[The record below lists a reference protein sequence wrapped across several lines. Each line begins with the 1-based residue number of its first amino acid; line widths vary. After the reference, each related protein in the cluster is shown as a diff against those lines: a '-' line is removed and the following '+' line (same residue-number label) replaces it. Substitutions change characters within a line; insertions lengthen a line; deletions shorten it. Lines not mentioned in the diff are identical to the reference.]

1 MAARVDPLQ
10 APADDAEHLQRL
22 AGEVARRL
30 EVLVREGIGPRAATP
45 LVDLTAFPE
54 ESALR
59 RAIDG
64 FGLDSVAA
72 GLLVVAACAELD
84 GRLGAVLAGLDPVL
98 RRSLPRV
105 DVAMAVAG
113 GSPWSPADRARL
125 SGPLVAGGL
134 LDVLDAERPWPER
147 TLRAPDRVVAH
158 LLGSDAPDELVQLAR
173 LPGVHADTP
182 AALDVAR
189 ALQAGDWTVWLRD
202 TTGTGRAA
210 AVTAFA
216 ALHAPALSID
226 TRRHGRATTAE
237 LLTRAVREVAF
248 AGGGL
253 VIGPIDPAIDADA
266 LHLIGRL
273 PPVPLVL
280 LANAPWDP
288 TTSPVVPVQLDATPL
303 SLAERETLWA
313 GVLESIGIDDPVAM
327 DDLATLRLPPEQL
340 PAIAVTARSRAAAD
354 GVPVAVRHVRRA
366 ALAVGASRLDAQ
378 AQRVAPRATFDD
390 LVLPADMLAELR
402 RLPGRY
408 RTRDIVGGQWQIGHR
423 TGGGRGITCLFAG
436 PSGTGKTLAAEAV
449 AHALGVEL
457 FVIDLSQIVDKY
469 IGETEKNLDRVF
481 SEAEGVNGVL
491 LFDEA
496 DALFGK
502 RTDVRSSHDRHANVE
517 VAYLLQRMERYDGVA
532 VLTTNLRGNIDEA
545 FSRRLDIIC
554 AFAEPDEPARL
565 LLWERH
571 LPPALPRA
579 ADVDLAVLARHFAI
593 SGGIIRNAAVTAA
606 HAAADA
612 GGAVTQ
618 RMLLEAVRREYAKL
632 GRLFPETAVGLLDA
646 VVRGG

>member
-1 MAARVDPLQ
+1 
-10 APADDAEHLQRL
+10 
-22 AGEVARRL
+22 
-30 EVLVREGIGPRAATP
+30 
-45 LVDLTAFPE
+45 
-54 ESALR
+54 
-59 RAIDG
+59 
-64 FGLDSVAA
+64 
-72 GLLVVAACAELD
+72 
-84 GRLGAVLAGLDPVL
+84 
-98 RRSLPRV
+98 
-105 DVAMAVAG
+105 
-113 GSPWSPADRARL
+113 
-125 SGPLVAGGL
+125 
-134 LDVLDAERPWPER
+134 
-147 TLRAPDRVVAH
+147 
-158 LLGSDAPDELVQLAR
+158 
-173 LPGVHADTP
+173 
-182 AALDVAR
+182 
-189 ALQAGDWTVWLRD
+189 
-202 TTGTGRAA
+202 
-210 AVTAFA
+210 
-216 ALHAPALSID
+216 
-226 TRRHGRATTAE
+226 
-237 LLTRAVREVAF
+237 
-248 AGGGL
+248 
-253 VIGPIDPAIDADA
+253 
-266 LHLIGRL
+266 
-273 PPVPLVL
+273 
-280 LANAPWDP
+280 
-288 TTSPVVPVQLDATPL
+288 
-303 SLAERETLWA
+303 
-313 GVLESIGIDDPVAM
+313 VLESLGIDDPVAM

-340 PAIAVTARSRAAAD
+340 PAIAVTARSRASAE
-354 GVPVAVRHVRRA
+354 GVAVAVRHVRRA

-554 AFAEPDEPARL
+554 AFAEPDEAARL

-571 LPPALPRA
+571 LPPTLPRA
-579 ADVDLAVLARHFAI
+579 ADIDLAVLARHFAI

-606 HAAADA
+606 HEAADA
-612 GGAVTQ
+612 GSAVTQ
-618 RMLLEAVRREYAKL
+618 RMLLAAVRREYAKL
-632 GRLFPETAVGLLDA
+632 GRLFPDTAAGLLDDLS
-646 VVRGG
+646 RDR

>member
-1 MAARVDPLQ
+1 MAARADVPQ
-10 APADDAEHLQRL
+10 AAPATDAELLGQL

-30 EVLVREGIGPRAATP
+30 EVVVRDGIHPRAGEP
-45 LVDLTAFPE
+45 LVDVTALAE
-54 ESALR
+54 GGALHR
-59 RAIDG
+59 VVEG
-64 FGLDSVAA
+64 FGLDGVAA
-72 GLLVVAACAELD
+72 GLLVVAACPELD
-84 GRLGAVLAGLDPVL
+84 GRIGTVLAGLDGS
-98 RRSLPRV
+98 RRTWPRV
-105 DVAMAVAG
+105 DVALAVVG

-125 SGPLVAGGL
+125 SGPLVTGGL
-134 LDVLDAERPWPER
+134 LEVLDIERPLPDR
-147 TLRAPDRVVAH
+147 TLRTSDRVLDH
-158 LLGSDAPDELVQLAR
+158 LLGSHRLDPVIEAAR
-173 LPGVHADTP
+173 VPAVHADTP
-182 AALDVAR
+182 VALDVAR
-189 ALQAGDWTVWLRD
+189 ALQAGDWTIWLRD
-202 TTGTGRAA
+202 TAGTGRAA
-210 AVTAFA
+210 AVTAMA
-216 ALHAPALSID
+216 ALGAPALSID
-226 TRRHGRATTAE
+226 TRRRGPATVAD
-237 LLTRAVREVAF
+237 LVVRGVREAALV
-248 AGGGL
+248 GGGL
-253 VIGPIDPAIDADA
+253 VIGPVDPAADIEA
-266 LHLIGRL
+266 LHVITRL

-280 LANAPWDP
+280 LADEAWDVS
-288 TTSPVVPVQLDATPL
+288 TSSLLPVQLDAMPL

-313 GVLESIGIDDPVAM
+313 GVLEPLGIDDPVAV
-327 DDLATLRLPPEQL
+327 DDLATLRLPPDQL
-340 PAIAVTARSRAAAD
+340 PAIAATARSRAAAE

-366 ALAVGASRLDAQ
+366 ALTVGASRLDAQ

-390 LVLPADMLAELR
+390 LVLPAEILAELR

-408 RTRDIVGGQWQIGHR
+408 RNRDIVGGQWQIGHR

-545 FSRRLDIIC
+545 FSRRLDVVC
-554 AFAEPDEPARL
+554 AFTDPDEESRR

-579 ADVDLAVLARHFAI
+579 TDIDVGVLARHFPI

-606 HAAADA
+606 HAAAES
-612 GGAVTQ
+612 GTAVSQ
-618 RMLLEAVRREYAKL
+618 RMLLDAVRREFAKL
-632 GRLFPETAVGLLDA
+632 GRLYPETAAGLLD
-646 VVRGG
+646 